1 MKGFYV
7 NRSVSGSDFDSS
19 SFALDFHHI
28 LYDEKCI
35 AEKEVLTMSHERK
48 KKKKQLL
55 GIP

>member
-48 KKKKQLL
+48 KRKTQLL